1 MMTEFSIMGKSL
13 CVELYFFFFY
23 TTNTLE
29 SLPNMVTVS
38 LIMIL
43 ILIPIKSDG
52 IMSQVSE
59 MVSY

>member
-29 SLPNMVTVS
+29 SLPNMVTMS
-38 LIMIL
+38 LIND
-43 ILIPIKSDG
+43 SD
-52 IMSQVSE
+52 IDSYQVRWHHVPSE
-59 MVSY
+59 